1 MTLTYKFGEFGEV
14 NPIRCKDSNNQDAN
28 IAYADATKSTIYF
41 LTENK
46 TKILLTIT
54 SANFTIT
61 SPLVD
66 WTPTKIQ
73 SETLPPGN
81 YTGEVHLQDTG
92 LTRKAIFEFPIFVEK
107 AQENITP

>member
-14 NPIRCKDSNNQDAN
+14 NPIRCKDSNDQDAD
-28 IAYADATKSTIYF
+28 ITYADVTKSTIYF

-46 TKILLTIT
+46 TKILVTIT
-54 SANFTIT
+54 DANFTIT

-66 WTPTKIQ
+66 WTPTQAQ
-73 SETLPPGN
+73 SVKLKPGN
-81 YTGEVHLQDTG
+81 YTGEVHLQDLG

-107 AQENITP
+107 AKENIV